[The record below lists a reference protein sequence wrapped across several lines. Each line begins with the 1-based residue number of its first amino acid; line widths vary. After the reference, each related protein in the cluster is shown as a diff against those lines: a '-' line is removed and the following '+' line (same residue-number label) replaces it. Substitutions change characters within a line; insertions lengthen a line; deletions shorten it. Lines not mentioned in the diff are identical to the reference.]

1 MSDCS
6 FKNAAV
12 ILIPFTAASITSL
25 APMNQMWLSGSIYA
39 ISIYILSA
47 MYAQFIKDKD
57 KKEAWTKS
65 LVFFAI
71 FITFAFAQFI
81 PVAGPVLA
89 KVLPFIFTSTFGS
102 LLIAMFYFWLFHKLL

>member
-12 ILIPFTAASITSL
+12 ILIPFTAASLTSL
-25 APMNQMWLSGSIYA
+25 FPANQMWIVGTVYA
-39 ISIYILSA
+39 ISIYLLSA
-47 MYAQFIKDKD
+47 IYAQLIKKKD

-65 LVFFAI
+65 LVFFGI
-71 FITFAFAQFI
+71 FIVFAFAQFI
-81 PVAGPVLA
+81 PGAGPVLSR
-89 KVLPFIFTSTFGS
+89 VLPFIFTSTLGS

>member
-12 ILIPFTAASITSL
+12 ILIPFTAASLTSL
-25 APMNQMWLSGSIYA
+25 APMGQMWFSGSIYA
-39 ISIYILSA
+39 VSIYVLSA
-47 MYAQFIKDKD
+47 LYAQLIKKKD
-57 KKEAWTKS
+57 KKAAWTKS

-81 PVAGPVLA
+81 PVAGPVLSR
-89 KVLPFIFTSTFGS
+89 VLPFVLTSTLGS